1 MLFYTCIFQYLH
13 ISFPMANNSLNSLF
27 LKNHIPHIVCTVI
40 TLSLNLIFF
49 GSARGFGCGWW
60 YGWGGELWVL
70 LSGWYF
76 WLFYSNFWVNSLKW
90 VLLVYI
96 EYCGSLCGCVGFG
109 WMGECQGVWVF
120 GNFRIFISWTFLVR
134 LAWDF
139 GCGSR
144 TFLGVHEWGAASIGN
159 KIDDWPFFLHDHWLY
174 FSWRVHSNNV
184 KIDNEINI
192 CRKNRA
198 GDA

>member
-1 MLFYTCIFQYLH
+1 MRHRLYFNYKPQNGVPGSRFGFLEMDHLQCS
-13 ISFPMANNSLNSLF
+13 ISR
-27 LKNHIPHIVCTVI
+27 T
-40 TLSLNLIFF
+40 FF
-49 GSARGFGCGWW
+49 VGSAPGFGCGWW

-96 EYCGSLCGCVGFG
+96 EYCGSLCGCLDGWVSVRVCGF
-109 WMGECQGVWVF
+109 V